1 MMTLGLRTMSPIFW
15 LRHDDYRLQS
25 ILIGNEE
32 PRMTSTGSTAPKLD
46 EDDPVKVL
54 FDMASY
60 WATIWS
66 FIALCLWLE
75 HQVLNRLDIE
85 WGGIQFVILLVSTP
99 AIFLTAVTRIEKTPK
114 ARLILERARYIVILI
129 AAALLGAYLHASH
142 KDDSYENALRDGAV
156 LACLKMTACKA
167 AATEYANTRE

>member
-1 MMTLGLRTMSPIFW
+1 
-15 LRHDDYRLQS
+15 
-25 ILIGNEE
+25 
-32 PRMTSTGSTAPKLD
+32 MTSTESTAPKLR

-75 HQVLNRLDIE
+75 HQVLRRLDIE
-85 WGGIQFVILLVSTP
+85 SGGLQVAILLVSTP
-99 AIFLTAVTRIEKTPK
+99 AIFLVTVTRIQRNLK
-114 ARLILERARYIVILI
+114 ARLVLERARYVVVLV
-129 AAALLGAYLHASH
+129 AAALLGAYLHANH

-156 LACLKMTACKA
+156 LACSKMAACKA
-167 AATEYANTRE
+167 AAAEYANTR